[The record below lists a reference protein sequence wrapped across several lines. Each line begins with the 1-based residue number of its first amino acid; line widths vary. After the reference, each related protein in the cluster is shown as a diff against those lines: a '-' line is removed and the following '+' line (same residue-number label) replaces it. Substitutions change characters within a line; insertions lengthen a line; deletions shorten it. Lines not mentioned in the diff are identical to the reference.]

1 VQFLACQSNLTPKNC
16 LLHRPGEGSIGS
28 GAPPGKAGAD
38 PDRRHHHDPSFRQP
52 PCWQRL
58 ATSGTQKLKTQHL
71 GTQLLLKRLER
82 SADPPAKAAELHAFF
97 TKWERILA
105 NEVQQLATL

>member
-1 VQFLACQSNLTPKNC
+1 VQTL
-16 LLHRPGEGSIGS
+16 IGDMTMTLP
-28 GAPPGKAGAD
+28 AAN
-38 PDRRHHHDPSFRQP
+38 H

-82 SADPPAKAAELHAFF
+82 SADPVPAKAAELHAFF